1 MFLFYLIIDF
11 HLIVSIIFEQT
22 GIKIPGCQTL
32 LPLQRLLLF
41 RKIGTETLLLAVS
54 GEMNNCLDV
63 LDVFS

>member
-1 MFLFYLIIDF
+1 MFLFYLISDF

-54 GEMNNCLDV
+54 EWGNEQLP
-63 LDVFS
+63 